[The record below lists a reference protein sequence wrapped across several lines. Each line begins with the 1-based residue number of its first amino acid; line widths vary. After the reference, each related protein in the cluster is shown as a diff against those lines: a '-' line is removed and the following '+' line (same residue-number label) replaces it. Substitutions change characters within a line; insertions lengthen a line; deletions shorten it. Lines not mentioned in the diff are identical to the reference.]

1 MDMFRGNPLSLAD
14 PMGLADGLPF
24 NSGFLSPYPAP
35 GQGLIMCDGD
45 GGIRIEIGSHSWDK
59 IKCGVVGCVYRHE
72 FRHCSDARRENPQ
85 VCVGGLF
92 RETINWGEL
101 LPETEANAHSDSV
114 ACLVEMR
121 ELMPECG
128 ALLDTEI
135 RENEHFRDDYL
146 REAMREARR

>member
-35 GQGLIMCDGD
+35 GEGLIMCDGD
-45 GGIRIEIGSHSWDK
+45 GGIRVEIGYHPWNE
-59 IKCGVVGCVYRHE
+59 IRCGVVGCVYRHE
-72 FRHCSDARRENPQ
+72 SRHCSDARRENPQ
-85 VCVGGLF
+85 VCVDGLF

-101 LPETEANAHSDSV
+101 RPDTEVNAHAEEV

-121 ELMPECG
+121 ALMPECG
-128 ALLDTEI
+128 ALLDPI
-135 RENEHFRDDYL
+135 IHENERLRDYY
-146 REAMREARR
+146 RGQTKQ